1 MDPGS
6 DPHGFQPLGPGMT
19 VYGFR
24 LLVHE
29 GVANRFVM
37 DFSLTEDQSAFRE
50 TARDFA
56 QTKMFPFAREWD
68 EKSIFPVE
76 TLREAARLGFAGIY
90 VKEDVGGAGLKRL
103 DAALIFEELARA
115 CPSTAAYLS
124 IHNMVAWM
132 IDTYGNEQQR
142 RKFLPALTSMQHFAS
157 YCLTEPNAGS
167 DAASLSTMAKRE
179 GDTYILNGAKAFIS
193 GGSISDIYAVM
204 CRTGVAGAKGIS
216 CILVEKG
223 TKGLSFGALEKKLGW
238 KSQPTTMVTF
248 EDCRV
253 PVTNRLSD
261 EGMGFKIALSGL
273 DGGRVNIAACSLGGA
288 AFALSE
294 SLRYAQERKQF
305 GQHLSDMQ
313 SVRFK
318 LADMATR
325 LEAAKL
331 MVYRA
336 AAKLDAQT
344 KDATAQ
350 AAMAKCF
357 ATDVCFDIVNEAL
370 QIHGGY
376 GYLNDYPIE
385 RVLRDL
391 RVHQILEG
399 TNEIMRV
406 IAARELLNGT
416 VDV

>member
-1 MDPGS
+1 MN
-6 DPHGFQPLGPGMT
+6 FE
-19 VYGFR
+19 F
-24 LLVHE
+24 
-29 GVANRFVM
+29 
-37 DFSLTEDQSAFRE
+37 TEEQLAFRD
-50 TARDFA
+50 TARNFA
-56 QTKMFPFAREWD
+56 QMKMLPFAREWD
-68 EKSIFPVE
+68 EKNIFPVE
-76 TLREAARLGFAGIY
+76 ALREAASLGFAGIY
-90 VKEDVGGAGLKRL
+90 IRDDVGGAGLTRL
-103 DAALIFEELARA
+103 DAALIFEELARG

-132 IDTYGNEQQR
+132 IDAYGNEAQR
-142 RKFLPALTSMQHFAS
+142 KKFLPALTSMQKFGS
-157 YCLTEPNAGS
+157 YCLTEPNSGS
-167 DAASLSTMAKRE
+167 DAASLSTTAKRD

-193 GGSISDIYAVM
+193 GGGSSDVYAVM
-204 CRTGVAGAKGIS
+204 CRTGQAGPKGIS

-223 TKGLSFGALEKKLGW
+223 MKGLSFGALEKKLGW
-238 KSQPTTMVTF
+238 KSQPTTMVNF

-253 PVTNRLSD
+253 PAANRLSD

-294 SLRYAQERKQF
+294 ALRYAQERKQF
-305 GQHLSDMQ
+305 GQTLSDMQ

-318 LADMATR
+318 LADMTTD
-325 LEAAKL
+325 LEASRL

-336 AAKLDAQT
+336 AAKLDAKA

-350 AAMAKCF
+350 AAMAKRF
-357 ATDVCFDIVNEAL
+357 ATDACFDIVNDAL
-370 QIHGGY
+370 QIFGGY
-376 GYLNDYPIE
+376 GYLSDYPIE
-385 RVLRDL
+385 RILRDL

-406 IAARELLNGT
+406 IAARELLAGH

>member
-1 MDPGS
+1 
-6 DPHGFQPLGPGMT
+6 
-19 VYGFR
+19 
-24 LLVHE
+24 
-29 GVANRFVM
+29 M
-37 DFSLTEDQSAFRE
+37 DFNFTEDQFAFRDA
-50 TARDFA
+50 ARTFA
-56 QTKMFPFAREWD
+56 TEKMLPHAREWD
-68 EKSIFPVE
+68 EKSIFPIE
-76 TLREAARLGFAGIY
+76 TLREAAGLGFAGIY
-90 VKEDVGGAGLKRL
+90 IREDVGGAGLSRL
-103 DAALIFEELARA
+103 DAALIFEELARG
-115 CPSTAAYLS
+115 CPSTAAYMS
-124 IHNMVAWM
+124 IHNMVCWM
-132 IDTYGNEQQR
+132 IDAFGDEHQR
-142 RKFLPALTSMQHFAS
+142 KKFLPALTSMQKFGS

-167 DAASLSTMAKRE
+167 DAASLSTTAKRD

-193 GGSISDIYAVM
+193 GGGTSDIYAVM
-204 CRTGVAGAKGIS
+204 CRTGATGPKGIS

-253 PVTNRLSD
+253 PVANRLSD
-261 EGMGFKIALSGL
+261 EGMGFKIAMGGL
-273 DGGRVNIAACSLGGA
+273 DGGRINIAACSLGGA

-294 SLRYAQERKQF
+294 AVRYAQERKQF
-305 GQHLSDMQ
+305 GQSLSEMQ

-318 LADMATR
+318 LADMATN
-325 LEAAKL
+325 LEASRL

-336 AAKLDAQT
+336 AAKLDAKS
-344 KDATAQ
+344 KDATAH
-350 AAMAKCF
+350 AAMAKRF
-357 ATDVCFDIVNEAL
+357 ATDTCFDIVNDAL

-376 GYLNDYPIE
+376 GYLSDYPIE

-406 IAARELLNGT
+406 IAARELLAGH